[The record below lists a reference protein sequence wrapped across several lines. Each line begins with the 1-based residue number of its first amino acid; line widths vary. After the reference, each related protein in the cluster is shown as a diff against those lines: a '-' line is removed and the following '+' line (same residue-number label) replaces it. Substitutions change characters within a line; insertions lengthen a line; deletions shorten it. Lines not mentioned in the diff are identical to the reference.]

1 MNKEKRDRLYAILCT
16 CLTIVFIGVML
27 FMATDLPHLGLA
39 TNPDINEV
47 PEFYVEEGPEETGA
61 LNAVTAMILHYRAFD
76 TLGESC
82 VLFVAAVSVFIL
94 LRIDGNASNDTIVAI
109 DRRYEPVNDPILSK
123 TFLIL
128 VPAVFMFGIYITMNG
143 HLSPGGG
150 FSGGAI
156 LAAGL
161 LLYLNAYGL
170 ANTERFMTS
179 KLYRRV
185 TALALCFYAAAKGYT
200 FYIGAN
206 GLETFEKAGVP
217 GRILSAGLILPLN
230 VCVAIVVAMTIYS
243 MYIMIRKGGFNK

>member
-82 VLFVAAVSVFIL
+82 VLFVAAISVFIL

-128 VPAVFMFGIYITMNG
+128 VPAVFIAQHPVGVAVFPKDLGYAIGAVEGSAERAAEGVVVHQTVANTMEHARWSWRSGIAQIS
-143 HLSPGGG
+143 HLAINSTRIGYHGGG
-150 FSGGAI
+150 TESSG
-156 LAAGL
+156 
-161 LLYLNAYGL
+161 
-170 ANTERFMTS
+170 
-179 KLYRRV
+179 
-185 TALALCFYAAAKGYT
+185 
-200 FYIGAN
+200 
-206 GLETFEKAGVP
+206 
-217 GRILSAGLILPLN
+217 
-230 VCVAIVVAMTIYS
+230 
-243 MYIMIRKGGFNK
+243 